1 MHWNLFTRKC
11 AVSLKQTFFLEWLL
25 LCVSG
30 KQVLRE
36 TCTPRRGLVFVL
48 GAERFRMGLFV
59 CLFFL
64 KLLLILLVVLYLW
77 EHYTQESIQCF
88 QGL

>member
-1 MHWNLFTRKC
+1 MVV
-11 AVSLKQTFFLEWLL
+11 AVCEW
-25 LCVSG
+25 

-36 TCTPRRGLVFVL
+36 TCTLRKGLVFVL

-64 KLLLILLVVLYLW
+64 KLLSILLLVLYLW